1 MTIQNFMQLT
11 QKTALLSYSLSNLLT
26 EADSSKAPTFEESSC
41 NPTASGPTGRIYTLG
56 MQTYIKQEKAHTTPL
71 SYCITRTVCISFY

>member
-41 NPTASGPTGRIYTLG
+41 NPTASGPIGEY
-56 MQTYIKQEKAHTTPL
+56 KHWVCK
-71 SYCITRTVCISFY
+71 CISNKRKPTLLP

>member
-26 EADSSKAPTFEESSC
+26 EADSSKAPTFEDSSC
-41 NPTASGPTGRIYTLG
+41 NPTASGPIGE
-56 MQTYIKQEKAHTTPL
+56 YIH
-71 SYCITRTVCISFY
+71 

>member
-41 NPTASGPTGRIYTLG
+41 NPTASGPTGRIYTVS
-56 MQTYIKQEKAHTTPL
+56 M
-71 SYCITRTVCISFY
+71 

>member
-11 QKTALLSYSLSNLLT
+11 QKTALLCYFLSNLLT

-41 NPTASGPTGRIYTLG
+41 NPTASGPIGRIHWVCKRISNKRKPTLL
-56 MQTYIKQEKAHTTPL
+56 P
-71 SYCITRTVCISFY
+71 

>member
-11 QKTALLSYSLSNLLT
+11 QKTALALLSYSLSNLLT

-41 NPTASGPTGRIYTLG
+41 NPTASGPTGRIYT
-56 MQTYIKQEKAHTTPL
+56 
-71 SYCITRTVCISFY
+71 